1 MGAMVRVSAQPSLEE
16 SSLTE
21 AVIAASE
28 ALLPVESTMEMLT
41 ASALASK
48 PVLASAS
55 RMVRM
60 LPQPSSAAIS
70 RLPSSEEF
78 NSTDLT
84 MLLVSSPLS
93 SASPRPQP
101 LQPLRRPET
110 VPASE
115 APFPEL
121 PASELPASELPAP
134 EAPGSS
140 PVPTLR
146 LILSQRWALD
156 DIVLAVRSHFYI
168 YAFNMIGVFMIILTV
183 VT

>member
-1 MGAMVRVSAQPSLEE
+1 MG
-16 SSLTE
+16 
-21 AVIAASE
+21 
-28 ALLPVESTMEMLT
+28 
-41 ASALASK
+41 
-48 PVLASAS
+48 
-55 RMVRM
+55 
-60 LPQPSSAAIS
+60 
-70 RLPSSEEF
+70 LPSSEEF

-93 SASPRPQP
+93 SASQP
-101 LQPLRRPET
+101 
-110 VPASE
+110 PASTSSTSSE
-115 APFPEL
+115 ARDSPSLSLRGPRPEL
-121 PASELPASELPAP
+121 PASELSAP

-156 DIVLAVRSHFYI
+156 DIVFAVRSHFYI

>member
-1 MGAMVRVSAQPSLEE
+1 MG
-16 SSLTE
+16 
-21 AVIAASE
+21 
-28 ALLPVESTMEMLT
+28 EMLT

-93 SASPRPQP
+93 SASQP
-101 LQPLRRPET
+101 PAS
-110 VPASE
+110 ASE
-115 APFPEL
+115 APGP
-121 PASELPASELPAP
+121 ELPAP